1 MTHATALRR
10 TTREGLRAAV
20 HRNKALSK
28 RGMLERLFTISFR
41 GLVYSQI
48 WEDPL
53 IDIEALQIAPGDHI
67 VAIASGG
74 CNVLSYLIE
83 DPGRITAV
91 DLNGAHVALNRL
103 KLCAARH
110 FPDHAT
116 FFRFFGSAAAHEN
129 IAAYRHY
136 LRPHLDPV
144 SCKYWESRDFSGRRR
159 LGMFT
164 RNIFRYGLLGN
175 FIGAAHWLAKLYG
188 CDLKRLLEARSL
200 EEQRLLFERIVAPM
214 FDQRFVRWLVRHPAS
229 LYGLG
234 IPPSQYKALAG
245 ADRNGMSGVLRARLE
260 RLACDFEFKDN
271 YFAWQAFGRS
281 YAGSGE
287 AASLPPYLASRH
299 FASIKACAD
308 RVDVRHGSFT
318 EFLLTSPDASL
329 DRYVLLDAQDWMTDA
344 DLTTLWAEI
353 TRTAKPGARVIFRT
367 AAEPSLLPGRI
378 PDAILARWA
387 YDEDYC
393 RGLTARDRSSIYGG
407 FHLYELRA
415 AS

>member
-1 MTHATALRR
+1 LTHVTALRR

-20 HRNKALSK
+20 HRSRALSK
-28 RGMLERLFTISFR
+28 SGMLERLFTVSFR

-53 IDIEALQIAPGDHI
+53 IDIEALRIAPGDHV

-74 CNVLSYLIE
+74 CNVLSYLIA

-91 DLNGAHVALNRL
+91 DLNGAHVALNQL

-116 FFRFFGSAAAHEN
+116 FFRFFGSAAAREN
-129 IAAYRHY
+129 IAAYHRY

-144 SCKYWESRDFSGRRR
+144 SRKYWESRDLLGRRR

-164 RNIFRYGLLGN
+164 RNIFRYGLLGT
-175 FIGAAHWLAKLYG
+175 FIGASHRLARLYG
-188 CDLKRLLEARSL
+188 CDLSRLLEAGSL
-200 EEQRLLFERIVAPM
+200 AEQRLLFERIVAPV
-214 FDQRFVRWLVRHPAS
+214 FDEPLVRWLVKQPAS

-234 IPPSQYKALAG
+234 IPPSQYGVLAG
-245 ADRNGMSGVLRARLE
+245 ADRNGMSGVLRRRLE
-260 RLACDFEFKDN
+260 RLACNFEFEDN
-271 YFAWQAFGRS
+271 YFAWQAFGRR

-287 AASLPPYLASRH
+287 EASLPPYLAARN
-299 FASIKACAD
+299 FAAVKARAG
-308 RVDVRHGSFT
+308 RVDVRHLSFT
-318 EFLLTSPDASL
+318 DFLKTSPDASI

-344 DLTTLWAEI
+344 DLTALWREI
-353 TRTAKPGARVIFRT
+353 TRTAGPGARVIFRT

-378 PDAILARWA
+378 PEAILRCWT
-387 YDEDYC
+387 YDADYC
-393 RGLTARDRSSIYGG
+393 RALTTRDRSSIYGG

-415 AS
+415 TK

>member
-1 MTHATALRR
+1 MTHVTALRR
-10 TTREGLRAAV
+10 TTREGLSAAV
-20 HRNKALSK
+20 HRSKALSK
-28 RGMLERLFTISFR
+28 RGMLERLFTMSFR

-53 IDIEALQIAPGDHI
+53 IDIEALRIVPGDHI

-74 CNVLSYLIE
+74 CNVMSYLIE
-83 DPGRITAV
+83 DPGHITAI

-110 FPDHAT
+110 LPDYAT
-116 FFRFFGSAAAHEN
+116 FFRFFGSAAAREN
-129 IAAYRHY
+129 ITAYRCY
-136 LRPHLDPV
+136 LQPHLDPA
-144 SCKYWESRDFSGRRR
+144 SRKYWESRDLSGRHR

-164 RNIFRYGLLGN
+164 RNIFRYGLLGT
-175 FIGAAHWLAKLYG
+175 FIGAAHRLAKLYG
-188 CDLKRLLEARSL
+188 CDLGRLLEARSL
-200 EEQRLLFERIVAPM
+200 EEQRLLFERVVAPV
-214 FDQRFVRWLVRHPAS
+214 FDQPFVRWLVKQPAS

-245 ADRNGMSGVLRARLE
+245 ADRNGMSGVLRSRLE

-287 AASLPPYLASRH
+287 AASLPPYLASRN
-299 FASIKACAD
+299 FASIKARAD

-318 EFLLTSPDASL
+318 EFLKTSPDASL

-344 DLTTLWAEI
+344 DLTMLWSEI

-367 AAEPSLLPGRI
+367 AAEPSLLPGHI

-415 AS
+415 VA